1 VAARIVLKNKNIADC
16 GKGPIPHGS
25 CDAYDYTLG
34 PEADIIVGST
44 FLARTIERRGTLLC
58 VWWARPGAHHGCFIM
73 DGREQNGHSDPADN
87 SSSELPVGS
96 RTRGLQK
103 LSAARRRQGLSL
115 RCVAQRLGRTV
126 SEVRAQEEEQAD
138 ILVSE
143 LYRWQAALDV
153 PIEELLAEPEDTLS
167 PRVMMRAQ
175 LLKVMKTAMAIRRQA
190 RSEAERRLGRL
201 LIEQLLE
208 IMPELKEVSGWPAVG
223 HRRRADEV
231 GRIGENPIPD
241 DWLHEAS

>member
-1 VAARIVLKNKNIADC
+1 
-16 GKGPIPHGS
+16 
-25 CDAYDYTLG
+25 
-34 PEADIIVGST
+34 
-44 FLARTIERRGTLLC
+44 
-58 VWWARPGAHHGCFIM
+58 M
-73 DGREQNGHSDPADN
+73 DGQEQDGLTGSLDN
-87 SSSELPVGS
+87 INRGPVERPVKVRPKS
-96 RTRGLQK
+96 LQK
-103 LSAARRRQGLSL
+103 LSAARRRQGLSI

-126 SEVRAQEEEQAD
+126 TEVRTQEDEQAD
-138 ILVSE
+138 LLISE
-143 LYRWQAALDV
+143 LYRWQAALEV
-153 PIEELLAEPEDTLS
+153 PIEELLAEPQDSLS

-175 LLKVMKTAMAIRRQA
+175 LLKVMKTAMAMRRQA

-223 HRRRADEV
+223 HRRRADEL